1 MVLQVQYSNNKYDYV
16 NNSILQ
22 KLIVT
27 RRIKR
32 FYRPSE
38 EKWVIPGIDPIRGA
52 GGDYEGP
59 DRRQA
64 HPVRASALGN
74 YDVFASEAIQEP
86 TPTVLIPEE

>member
-1 MVLQVQYSNNKYDYV
+1 MVLQVQYYNNKYDYV
-16 NNSILQ
+16 NNAILQ

-59 DRRQA
+59 ERRQA
-64 HPVRASALGN
+64 QPVRPNVSSNLRTSP
-74 YDVFASEAIQEP
+74 SEAFQEP
-86 TPTVLIPEE
+86 TPIVLIPEA